1 MEYTEFTKEQQEA
14 TLKSRIA
21 AWEADHFGHEI
32 NKQAFL
38 SLPAGNDR
46 DQGVKQSNEAQ
57 ATLEA
62 SINSAKAHLTK
73 LKSTTTTTTAPT
85 TTTTPR
91 V

>member
-1 MEYTEFTKEQQEA
+1 MEYTEFTKEQQEQ
-14 TLKSRIA
+14 TLKGRIA

-38 SLPAGNDR
+38 ALPNGEDK
-46 DQGVKQSNEAQ
+46 DKGVKQSNEAQ

-62 SINSAKAHLTK
+62 SITSAKNHLAK
-73 LKSTTTTTTAPT
+73 LKGTG
-85 TTTTPR
+85 